1 MPCPIHALAGALTT
15 IKGVNKVD
23 VVTLGSTFGTLAA
36 LMTATTDQLAACP
49 GLGPTKVRRIHDT
62 FHAPFRRTAR
72 QLRIQDAV
80 RDGSAGGGGAGA
92 AAAGTEAQQ
101 QGGIGGAAVGAHDGG
116 QLPPRQEAPAAS
128 FAPAPLQQQLQQ
140 QQQQALPPATGADV
154 RAAEDDAAAAYGED
168 DDGYAAA
175 GAAEFDEDF
184 EVEADAH
191 LYACADPEMS
201 DEDPAGRL

>member
-1 MPCPIHALAGALTT
+1 MRAGALTT

-80 RDGSAGGGGAGA
+80 RDGGAGGGGAAGLDAEEAGA
-92 AAAGTEAQQ
+92 EPQQQGDAGDAAAG
-101 QGGIGGAAVGAHDGG
+101 AHGGG
-116 QLPPRQEAPAAS
+116 QPPRRQQAPAAA
-128 FAPAPLQQQLQQ
+128 FAPGALQPQQP
-140 QQQQALPPATGADV
+140 QQAAAVIGTDDAV
-154 RAAEDDAAAAYGED
+154 AEDDAADAYD

-175 GAAEFDEDF
+175 AAAEYEEEDF
-184 EVEADAH
+184 EGEADAH

-201 DEDPAGRL
+201 DEDPAGGL